1 MPKLRYPS
9 WFDFGLSDSISNTD
23 FMYCTALYLP
33 MAYLMTL
40 FVAQNARPEWL
51 DYEITMN

>member
-1 MPKLRYPS
+1 MPRLRYPS